1 VTTFAVNEDRGHAL
15 AALGE
20 RERQAWA
27 AYARST
33 TDLTG
38 SAYDSAERGAW
49 QVLQLLLTDI
59 STQRTELLAAAGHRP
74 LPYR

>member
-1 VTTFAVNEDRGHAL
+1 VTTFAVNEDSGHAL

-33 TDLTG
+33 TGLTG
-38 SAYDSAERGAW
+38 SAYDNAERGAW
-49 QVLQLLLTDI
+49 QVLQLMLTEI
-59 STQRTELLAAAGHRP
+59 STRRTELLSAGGRRP
-74 LPYR
+74 LPHR

>member
-1 VTTFAVNEDRGHAL
+1 MTTFAVNEDSGHAL

-33 TDLTG
+33 TGLAG
-38 SAYDSAERGAW
+38 SSYDSAERGAW
-49 QVLQLLLTDI
+49 EVLQLMLTEI
-59 STQRTELLAAAGHRP
+59 STRRTELLAAAGHRP
-74 LPYR
+74 LPQG